1 MKKIALL
8 VLFSFSMLF
17 GAGDLHLFE
26 IQNKDGAITPTK
38 IEEAFKK
45 GGFKIAVN
53 SEMNVPYKK
62 QFKKTKFKTFNLLT
76 IYHKTLSADLV
87 KKYPEA
93 GVLTPFGV
101 GIYQAKDE
109 DVLHLSLLTSDA
121 QAKILGV
128 DDELLK
134 KLEQE
139 ALKAITTTFKD
150 AKHSISEDS
159 LKESRGLVAKFEYE
173 LNGEDFDE
181 ARETLE
187 MGLENGFAPFGFVM
201 PNYMDYNDEIK
212 SVSNGETP
220 FDFYVSYSICKL
232 KVIYTVSLTRPEAS
246 AFAPCTLMLYKKK
259 DEDKIVLGFPAV
271 YNWMSSARVEDKDSK
286 KVLLEA
292 QKDFESILKEITE

>member
-1 MKKIALL
+1 MKKIVLL

-26 IQNKDGAITPTK
+26 IQNKDGAITPTTV
-38 IEEAFKK
+38 EEAFKK
-45 GGFKIAVN
+45 SDFMIAVN
-53 SEMNVPYKK
+53 SEMNYPYKK
-62 QFKKTKFKTFNLLT
+62 QFKKTKFQTFNLLT
-76 IYHKTLSADLV
+76 IYHKTISAELV

-109 DVLHLSLLTSDA
+109 DVLHLSFLTSEA

-139 ALKAITTTFKD
+139 SLKAIRTNFKD

-159 LKESRGLVAKFEYE
+159 LKESRGLVSKFELE
-173 LNGEDFDE
+173 LDGEDFDE
-181 ARETLE
+181 AREEIE
-187 MGLENGFAPFGFVM
+187 MNLENGFAPFGFVM

-212 SVSNGETP
+212 SVSNGKTP

-271 YNWMSSARVEDKDSK
+271 YNWMSSARVKDKDSK
-286 KVLLEA
+286 EVLLKA
-292 QKDFESILKEITE
+292 QKDFESVLKDITE